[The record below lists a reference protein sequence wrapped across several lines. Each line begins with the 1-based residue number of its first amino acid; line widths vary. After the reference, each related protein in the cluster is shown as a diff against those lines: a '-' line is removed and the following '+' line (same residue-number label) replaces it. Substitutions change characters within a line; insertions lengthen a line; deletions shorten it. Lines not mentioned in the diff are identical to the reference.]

1 MQRYTCKR
9 RGIEGLR
16 GIQWLAWTL
25 GHATTGRIFRSRLL
39 IVMLFGDPRSNEPRF
54 CAPPIY
60 CVHAVQACRLSVLS
74 APHLILV
81 HSISKLCVLQ
91 SMLSRLHLSQSC
103 PVHAVQSFAVPSM
116 LSRLDRSQ
124 SMLSRL
130 DLSLSRLHLS
140 QSTLIYMSCST
151 MFFVFALP
159 FAMLVSPYVGAW
171 SLLPLLP
178 ARSSSSV

>member
-91 SMLSRLHLSQSC
+91 SMLSRLHLSQS
-103 PVHAVQSFAVPSM
+103 
-116 LSRLDRSQ
+116 
-124 SMLSRL
+124 
-130 DLSLSRLHLS
+130 
-140 QSTLIYMSCST
+140 TLIYMSCST

>member
-91 SMLSRLHLSQSC
+91 SMLSRLHLSQS
-103 PVHAVQSFAVPSM
+103 
-116 LSRLDRSQ
+116 
-124 SMLSRL
+124 
-130 DLSLSRLHLS
+130 
-140 QSTLIYMSCST
+140 TLICMSCFT
-151 MFFVFALP
+151 MIFVFALP